1 MSQGTNGEYR
11 RKLIDVTLPLTQISY
26 ASIAYKERKVGTI
39 KNLHKWF
46 APMPTPALRALI
58 FASLVDD
65 PGPGK
70 ERDDLIEFVKELVP
84 FDGTAPSDDIL
95 RRARRLIAASN
106 PELPTVMDPFAGG
119 GSTIVEALRLGLPA
133 VSSDLNPVAAL
144 VTRALGELLP
154 PVALTPAISKSNDAA
169 RMRDLPYDG
178 FADDLRH
185 YAAIVQEKVKE
196 RVGPYYP
203 VLEGGEPVAW
213 LWART
218 APCTNPMCEVRVP
231 LFGSPWL
238 SKQRGREATV
248 EAVVNGDKI
257 QFVVHQGKEGPAKA
271 TKGAGRAQF
280 ACPKC
285 SSPLGEK
292 ELRAAGQSG
301 DLGLQLMAYCMDT
314 KSGRTFVSPSAEL
327 ERSFDVEVP
336 DDLDEIEIGSNTRD
350 FRTGLYGL
358 RRHIDLYTPR
368 QLAVLAAFADDVA
381 EVYDQILI
389 DGGSVEQARAI
400 TTLLGICVSKMAQAN
415 SSLVRWRTRLGPSK
429 PEPGFGTQAMPMLW
443 DFAEAYPFGESV
455 GSWSAQITSVIG
467 VLKSLPIGV
476 ESGRVVQVDARR
488 AGDLVRPGTALIVT
502 DPPYFGQ
509 INYADLS
516 DYFYL
521 WLRRALHD
529 IHPDLFGTI
538 ATPKSVELVANPARH
553 EGSKEKAQQYFID
566 GFTEVFTSLQK
577 ASRSDLPIVVAYAA
591 KQDDSEGAG
600 AVSSAWV
607 SLLQAVL
614 TSELS
619 VVGTMPIDSTMSTR
633 QVSQGANALA
643 SYIILICRPRQAD
656 DVADKSSFLT
666 QLQEELP
673 DAIEALRKG
682 GVSPLD
688 MGQAAIGPGMRIF
701 SGYKEVLQP
710 DGKPMTVREA
720 LIEIDK
726 AATAIIDGEEAEF
739 DAPTRFALKWFRQF
753 AFDRGA
759 YGDAD
764 VVLRQTG
771 TAIRDLVEA
780 GIVSNTPRSTVCLLD
795 FDELPANYDPVKD
808 NRISHWE
815 VAMHLAKCFKEQG
828 IDGAARLVAGV
839 RGRTDAAISLDRVNR
854 LVHRLFKI
862 SDRKYQKTATMFN
875 ELGTAWPD
883 IMTAAQN
890 VSPERYVTPEI
901 DDLFS
906 SFEEE
911 AEDDDD

>member
-1 MSQGTNGEYR
+1 MSQGTSGEYR

-26 ASIAYKERKVGTI
+26 ASIAEKKRSVGTV

-65 PGPGK
+65 PGQGP
-70 ERDDLIEFVKELVP
+70 ERDRLIQLIKDLVP
-84 FDGTAPSDDIL
+84 TGGTAPSGDVL
-95 RRARRLIAASN
+95 RMARELIAKSN
-106 PELPTVMDPFAGG
+106 PELPIVIDPFAGG

-154 PVALTPAISKSNDAA
+154 AVALMPAVSKSNDAA
-169 RMRDLPYDG
+169 RMRDMPYDG
-178 FADDLRH
+178 LGDDLRH
-185 YAAIVQEKVKE
+185 YGALVQEAVKE
-196 RVGPYYP
+196 RIGHYYP
-203 VLEGGEPVAW
+203 VPPGGEPVAW

-218 APCTNPMCEVRVP
+218 APCSNPMCAVRIP
-231 LFGSPWL
+231 LFGSPWV
-238 SKQRGREATV
+238 SKQPGREATV
-248 EAVVNGDKI
+248 EPLVEGDEVRFI
-257 QFVVHQGKEGPAKA
+257 VHQGKNGPAKA
-271 TKGAGRAQF
+271 TKGSGRAQF

-292 ELRAAGQSG
+292 ELRALGRSG
-301 DLGLQLMAYCMDT
+301 ELGLQLMAYCMDT
-314 KSGRTFVSPSAEL
+314 KSGRTFVSPSADL
-327 ERSFDVEVP
+327 QQVLDVEVP
-336 DDLDEIEIGSNTRD
+336 DDLDELEIGGNTKN
-350 FRTGLYGL
+350 FAPPLYGL
-358 RRHIDLYTPR
+358 SRHEDLYTPR
-368 QLAVLAAFADDVA
+368 QLAMLAAFADEVA
-381 EVYDQILI
+381 EVYDRVIE
-389 DGGSVEQARAI
+389 DGGSLEQARAI
-400 TTLLGICVSKMAQAN
+400 ATLLGICVSKMAQSN
-415 SSLVRWRTRLGPSK
+415 STLVRWRTRVGPSK
-429 PEPGFGTQAMPMLW
+429 TEPAFGTQAMPMLW
-443 DFAEAYPFGESV
+443 DFAESYPFGHSR
-455 GSWSAQITSVIG
+455 GSWQSQIDG
-467 VLKSLPIGV
+467 LLYVLRELPRDAKP
-476 ESGRVVQVDARR
+476 GRVAQVDARR
-488 AGDLVRPGTALIVT
+488 AGDLVEPGTALIVT

-521 WLRRALHD
+521 WLRRALRNV
-529 IHPDLFGTI
+529 HPDLFGTI

-553 EGSKEKAQQYFID
+553 GGNKEGAQQYFIE

-577 ASRSDLPIVVAYAA
+577 ASRPDLPIVVAYAA
-591 KQDDSEGAG
+591 KQDDSDGAG

-607 SLLQAVL
+607 SMLQAVL
-614 TSELS
+614 ASGLS
-619 VVGTMPIDSTMSTR
+619 VVGTMPIESTVATR

-643 SYIILICRPRQAD
+643 SYIILICRPRQAEEI
-656 DVADKSSFLT
+656 VDKSGFLAR
-666 QLQEELP
+666 LQEELP
-673 DAIEALRKG
+673 EAIEALRKG

-795 FDELPANYDPVKD
+795 FDELPANYDPAKD
-808 NRISHWE
+808 ERISHWE
-815 VAMHLAKCFKEQG
+815 VAMHLAKRFNEQG
-828 IDGAARLVAGV
+828 IDGAAQLAAGV
-839 RGRTDAAISLDRVNR
+839 RSRTDAAISLDRVNR
-854 LVHRLFKI
+854 LVHRLFKV
-862 SDRKYQKTATMFN
+862 SDRRFQRTAAMFN
-875 ELGTAWPD
+875 QLGTAWPD

-890 VSPERYVTPEI
+890 VTPARYVTDEI
-901 DDLFS
+901 DGLFS
-906 SFEEE
+906 NVEERL
-911 AEDDDD
+911 DDDDD